1 MPRGRPRSDNPTTA
15 AERQRAVRARRKA
28 KGEATPT
35 INLTVANSTK
45 ARAKAAERDISL
57 SALVNTLIAE
67 MD

>member
-1 MPRGRPRSDNPTTA
+1 MPRGRPRSENPTTP
-15 AERQRAVRARRKA
+15 AERQRAIRARRKA

-35 INLTVANSTK
+35 INLTVANTTK
-45 ARAKAAERDISL
+45 ARAKATERAISL